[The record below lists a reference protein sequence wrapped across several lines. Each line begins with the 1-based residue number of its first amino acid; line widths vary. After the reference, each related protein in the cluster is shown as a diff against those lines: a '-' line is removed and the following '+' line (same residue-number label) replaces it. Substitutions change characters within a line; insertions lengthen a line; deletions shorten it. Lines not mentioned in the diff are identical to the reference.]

1 MRRRKVLALL
11 SDLTSVEIKYDNSTL
26 STYCEA
32 ENKKRINNYRIIR
45 EHKLKFYAQ
54 IEKVLEGYFKHKH

>member
-1 MRRRKVLALL
+1 MRRKVLALL
-11 SDLTSVEIKYDNSTL
+11 SELTSFEMKYDNSSL

-32 ENKKRINNYRIIR
+32 ENKKRANNYRIIR

-54 IEKVLEGYFKHKH
+54 IGKVLERYFKHKH